1 MVQRLHKVESKPEKT
16 LIRSHGLL
24 QPKRLYTPKYI
35 EIQGERADNKQ
46 EQEDTEYAKR
56 LPSEEHQMP

>member
-1 MVQRLHKVESKPEKT
+1 M
-16 LIRSHGLL
+16 
-24 QPKRLYTPKYI
+24 

-46 EQEDTEYAKR
+46 EQEDTEYEQR